1 RCAQVR
7 LLKTSST
14 MHLSCRSHRRRG
26 IGGRNAPP
34 RGERVYDPGGET
46 MSTQQQERTEELPV
60 SLGGAPV
67 FVQTSVSPMKE
78 LDRWRQMGEEEARAV
93 YEMTLRN
100 ELSGGTPVVREFE
113 QAWREMTGT
122 QHAITTMNGSSAL
135 FSAFFGVGVGPGDE
149 VICPTYTWICTIGP
163 ALLLGARPVFA
174 ESDPRTLMLDPA
186 DVRRRLPPGTRPIVA
201 GR

>member
-1 RCAQVR
+1 STARSRFHAIAPPALPGRARSPLHASRDATFVLATEGPASFLPTRRERCAQVR

-100 ELSGGTPVVREFE
+100 ELSGGTPVVRE
-113 QAWREMTGT
+113 
-122 QHAITTMNGSSAL
+122 
-135 FSAFFGVGVGPGDE
+135 
-149 VICPTYTWICTIGP
+149 
-163 ALLLGARPVFA
+163 
-174 ESDPRTLMLDPA
+174 
-186 DVRRRLPPGTRPIVA
+186 
-201 GR
+201 